1 MGRTLLSTLQ
11 TSPLPL
17 PLLASFIVL
26 LAISLAYALCASHN
40 RKLSKQSPR
49 PQPPPSE
56 SSSKELAPNPPTG
69 TEGKNET
76 ATHGPIGPATSAAP
90 PSTPRRKLA
99 VSLSIKLPEGL
110 SRALTGRR
118 EAPEKEIK
126 EELESVWTKTIIL
139 GEKCKVPEDDNEE
152 EGEAVLY
159 DENGNRQR
167 IYHPRTP
174 RSMPISRTNSFVSVE
189 VIPVS

>member
-1 MGRTLLSTLQ
+1 MSAHG
-11 TSPLPL
+11 
-17 PLLASFIVL
+17 
-26 LAISLAYALCASHN
+26 
-40 RKLSKQSPR
+40 K
-49 PQPPPSE
+49 E
-56 SSSKELAPNPPTG
+56 GSS
-69 TEGKNET
+69 
-76 ATHGPIGPATSAAP
+76 
-90 PSTPRRKLA
+90 
-99 VSLSIKLPEGL
+99 
-110 SRALTGRR
+110 
-118 EAPEKEIK
+118 EKEIK